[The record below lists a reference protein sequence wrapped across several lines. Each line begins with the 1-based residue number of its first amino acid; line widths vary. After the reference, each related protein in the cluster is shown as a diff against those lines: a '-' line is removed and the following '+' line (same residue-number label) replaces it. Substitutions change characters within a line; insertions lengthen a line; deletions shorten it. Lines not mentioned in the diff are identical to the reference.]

1 MEPSNSGG
9 IKNMDI
15 TIADERAL
23 LFQEQLTMDQAEGR
37 AWSQKVEAFGSM
49 EKMTSFIRRPK
60 DQDFELTYKEHRFQP
75 FWHIECQARYVYERK
90 REYPITLS
98 GSEIKTVTI
107 KDHEYPVAGGAIL
120 LTATEHCRE
129 EPRREVFIDGITG
142 EHNQSFSDYLQYPAN
157 VMPLD
162 QIDDLSQKNIILVP
176 PKSKATVV
184 LRDVLLDVLK
194 SIQADHILED
204 QVEIKR
210 LDLYYRPV
218 YAFRYRW
225 HSKDKEAVLEMDSL
239 TGTVQSNGTTYQRY
253 MGQILDADFLFDV
266 GAETVGIFVPGGGI
280 AVKLARKGYD
290 IARSD
295 SD

>member
-1 MEPSNSGG
+1 
-9 IKNMDI
+9 MDI
-15 TIADERAL
+15 TLADERAL

-60 DQDFELTYKEHRFQP
+60 DTDFELTYKEHRFQP

-98 GSEIKTVTI
+98 GPEIKTVTI
-107 KDHEYPVAGGAIL
+107 EDHEYTAGQGRIL
-120 LTATEHCRE
+120 LTAVEHCRE
-129 EPRREVFIDGITG
+129 EPRREVFIDGITS
-142 EHNQSFSDYLQYPAN
+142 EHKPEYNHYLQYPAN
-157 VMPLD
+157 VLPLD

-176 PKSKATVV
+176 PQSKATAV
-184 LRDVLLDVLK
+184 LRNVLLDVLK

-218 YAFRYRW
+218 YAFQYRW
-225 HSKDKEAVLEMDSL
+225 HSKDKEAVLEMDAL
-239 TGTVQSNGTTYQRY
+239 TGTSQSNGTTYQRY

-266 GAETVGIFVPGGGI
+266 GAETVGLFVPGGGI

-290 IARSD
+290 IARRD

>member
-1 MEPSNSGG
+1 
-9 IKNMDI
+9 MDI

-60 DQDFELTYKEHRFQP
+60 DNDFELTYKEHRFQP

-98 GSEIKTVTI
+98 GPEIKTVTI
-107 KDHEYPVAGGAIL
+107 EDHEYPADKGRIL
-120 LTATEHCRE
+120 LTAVEHCRE

-142 EHNQSFSDYLQYPAN
+142 EHTQNYKNYLQYPAN
-157 VMPLD
+157 VLPLD

-176 PKSKATVV
+176 PQSKATAV
-184 LRDVLLDVLK
+184 LRNVLLDVLK

-218 YAFRYRW
+218 YAFQYRW
-225 HSKDKEAVLEMDSL
+225 HSKDKEAVLEMDAL

-266 GAETVGIFVPGGGI
+266 GAETVGLFVPGGGI

-290 IARSD
+290 LARSE

>member
-1 MEPSNSGG
+1 
-9 IKNMDI
+9 MDI
-15 TIADERAL
+15 IIADERAL

-37 AWSQKVEAFGSM
+37 AWSQKVEAFGSV

-60 DQDFELTYKEHRFQP
+60 DTDFELTYKEHRFQP
-75 FWHIECQARYVYERK
+75 FWHIECQARYVYERQ

-107 KDHEYPVAGGAIL
+107 DGHEYPADQGSIR
-120 LTATEHCRE
+120 LTAVEHCRE

-142 EHNQSFSDYLQYPAN
+142 EYKQDYNNYLQYPAN
-157 VMPLD
+157 VLPLD

-218 YAFRYRW
+218 YAFQYRW
-225 HSKDKEAVLEMDSL
+225 HSKEKEAVLEMDAL
-239 TGTVQSNGTTYQRY
+239 TGTLHSNGTTYQRY

-266 GAETVGIFVPGGGI
+266 GAETVGLFIPGGGI

-290 IARSD
+290 MARSD